1 VRAQAFVQHLSSVPA
16 GRAPDKG
23 GRDAPGGTPL
33 ATVSGV
39 RSSCDTMPM
48 NAGLGPLPSREERGW
63 PGCHRPEAA
72 ICEPA
77 RPPVGFGHLG
87 RTASREPGAVA
98 ADPPSAARGRRR
110 SRPSGVTASRARRP

>member
-48 NAGLGPLPSREERGW
+48 NAALAPSTRARSVAGPGVIAPKRRFANQLA
-63 PGCHRPEAA
+63 HRWVSGISAGPQA
-72 ICEPA
+72 
-77 RPPVGFGHLG
+77 
-87 RTASREPGAVA
+87 ASRE
-98 ADPPSAARGRRR
+98 R
-110 SRPSGVTASRARRP
+110 SRQTRLAQHEEGVDRDHRV